1 MWSAGRTLAFM
12 PLADQHLDLQEAADR
27 LGVHYQT
34 AYRWVRTGRLPAS
47 LIGGRY
53 TIDVA
58 DLDALESVRHTPRR
72 RAAPS
77 ARRLQRSAERVR
89 IDLLAG
95 DEIAVRALARR
106 LVDEG
111 SSVVEVIQS
120 LFVPA
125 MYEIGQAWQAGQIAI
140 WQEHRAAAI
149 VERVI
154 GDLAP
159 NPRGRRR
166 GLAVVAAVAGDRHWL
181 PTTMA
186 AMALRDDNWI
196 VEHLGADLPE
206 DEILHFCTDHDV
218 RLVALTV
225 TTPEVAD
232 RTHRLAEQLRTA
244 GTRTIV
250 GRPGLTLDDLIH
262 QARATSASRH
272 G

>member
-1 MWSAGRTLAFM
+1 MSAWSNLLAVAQ
-12 PLADQHLDLQEAADR
+12 PDQHLDLQEAADR

-34 AYRWVRTGRLPAS
+34 AYRWVRSGRLPAA
-47 LIGGRY
+47 LVGGRY
-53 TIDVA
+53 TIDVGELEA
-58 DLDALESVRHTPRR
+58 FDAARHAPHQPS
-72 RAAPS
+72 APS

-89 IDLLAG
+89 ADLLTG
-95 DEIAVRALARR
+95 NESGVRDVARQ
-106 LVDEG
+106 LVDDG
-111 SSVVEVIQS
+111 SSIVDVIQS

-125 MYEIGQAWQAGQIAI
+125 LYEIGQAWQVGEITI
-140 WQEHRAAAI
+140 WEEHRAAAI

-166 GLAVVAAVAGDRHWL
+166 GLAVVAAVAGDRHGL

-186 AMALRDDNWI
+186 AMALRDDNWT

-206 DEILHFCTDHDV
+206 EEILGFCADRDV

-225 TTPEVAD
+225 TAPEVAE
-232 RTHRLAEQLRTA
+232 RAERLAERLRAA
-244 GTRTIV
+244 GTQAIV
-250 GRPGLTLDDLIH
+250 GRPGLTLDDLVE
-262 QARATSASRH
+262 QARAASPASA

>member
-1 MWSAGRTLAFM
+1 M
-12 PLADQHLDLQEAADR
+12 PLADHHLDLQEAADR

-34 AYRWVRTGRLPAS
+34 AYRWVRTGRLPAA

-53 TIDVA
+53 TIDVV
-58 DLDALESVRHTPRR
+58 DLDALESVRRAPHRP
-72 RAAPS
+72 AAPS
-77 ARRLQRSAERVR
+77 ARRLHRSAERVR

-95 DEIAVRALARR
+95 DEIAVRALARK

-125 MYEIGQAWQAGQIAI
+125 LYEVGQAWQAGQITI

-149 VERVI
+149 VERII

-166 GLAVVAAVAGDRHWL
+166 GLAVVAAVAGDRHCL

-206 DEILHFCTDHDV
+206 DEILHFCAEHDV
-218 RLVALTV
+218 RLVALSV
-225 TTPEVAD
+225 TTLEVAD
-232 RTHRLAEQLRTA
+232 RTEQLAGRLRAA
-244 GTRTIV
+244 GTQTIV
-250 GRPGLTLDDLIH
+250 GRPGLTLDDLVRL
-262 QARATSASRH
+262 AREASASRRT
-272 G
+272 

>member
-12 PLADQHLDLQEAADR
+12 PLAHQHLDLQEAADR

-47 LIGGRY
+47 LIDGRY

-72 RAAPS
+72 PAAPS

-120 LFVPA
+120 LFVSA

-159 NPRGRRR
+159 NPRGQGAALQSSPPSPEIVTGCRPPWRRWR
-166 GLAVVAAVAGDRHWL
+166 SATTTGSSSTSGQTFLRTRSSTFV
-181 PTTMA
+181 PTTMYG
-186 AMALRDDNWI
+186 W
-196 VEHLGADLPE
+196 
-206 DEILHFCTDHDV
+206 
-218 RLVALTV
+218 
-225 TTPEVAD
+225 
-232 RTHRLAEQLRTA
+232 
-244 GTRTIV
+244 
-250 GRPGLTLDDLIH
+250 
-262 QARATSASRH
+262 SRSP
-272 G
+272 

>member
-1 MWSAGRTLAFM
+1 MLPGANTLAFM
-12 PLADQHLDLQEAADR
+12 PLVPQHLDLQEAADR

-47 LIGGRY
+47 LIDGRY

-72 RAAPS
+72 PAAPS
-77 ARRLQRSAERVR
+77 ARRLERSAERARV
-89 IDLLAG
+89 DLLAG

-120 LFVPA
+120 LFVSA
-125 MYEIGQAWQAGQIAI
+125 MYEIGQAWQAGQISI

-206 DEILHFCTDHDV
+206 DEILDFCTHHDV

-225 TTPEVAD
+225 TTPDVTD
-232 RTHRLAEQLRTA
+232 RAHRLAEQLRTA
-244 GTRTIV
+244 GIRTIV
-250 GRPGLTLDDLIH
+250 GRPGLTLDHLIH
-262 QARATSASRH
+262 QARATSASGH